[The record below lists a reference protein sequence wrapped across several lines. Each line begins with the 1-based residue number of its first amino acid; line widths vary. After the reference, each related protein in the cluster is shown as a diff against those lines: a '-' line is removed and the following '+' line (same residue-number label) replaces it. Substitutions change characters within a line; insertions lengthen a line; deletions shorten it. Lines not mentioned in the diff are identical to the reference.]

1 MNLGKKS
8 RARNL
13 YFFSRV
19 LRNYDPLCWLVG
31 RSVGPSVAVSFFR
44 RLWAVFALL
53 LLPNRLNNLFITAP
67 AHPHATSVA
76 VYKALFSYGHATH

>member
-13 YFFSRV
+13 YFLVACYATMTRYV
-19 LRNYDPLCWLVG
+19 GWLVC
-31 RSVGPSVAVSFFR
+31 RSVAVSFFR